1 MVAVA
6 LAVHGLRPTN
16 GSLPQQF
23 LLCGDGLLDCYI
35 ASEKNTALTF
45 PRNFAPL
52 PRSRRPY
59 GTLNP
64 SVPM

>member
-1 MVAVA
+1 MVGH
-6 LAVHGLRPTN
+6 L
-16 GSLPQQF
+16 
-23 LLCGDGLLDCYI
+23 
-35 ASEKNTALTF
+35 ASEKGLDLTF

>member
-1 MVAVA
+1 MSTNSDTETQRSSSTFLA
-6 LAVHGLRPTN
+6 LA
-16 GSLPQQF
+16 S
-23 LLCGDGLLDCYI
+23 DED
-35 ASEKNTALTF
+35 TALIF